1 MFTTIRGRCRD
12 LSMEITRQRE
22 DTPSTEILRPIE
34 DTPSTA
40 IRAASAP
47 MPSVGT
53 IMAARPEVFR
63 RVGARASG
71 AEADSTVVEA
81 ADFTAAVVAGG
92 GDRGFVSFP
101 KELVRVGNGE
111 MLYAAD

>member
-1 MFTTIRGRCRD
+1 
-12 LSMEITRQRE
+12 MEITRQRE

-53 IMAARPEVFR
+53 IMAVRPGVFR
-63 RVGARASG
+63 RVGARASVV
-71 AEADSTVVEA
+71 EADSTVVEA
-81 ADFTAAVVAGG
+81 EDFTAAAVVAGG
-92 GDRGFVSFP
+92 GDRGFVGFP
-101 KELVRVGNGE
+101 NELVRVGNGE
-111 MLYAAD
+111 MLYAGDGTKI